1 MRALLRS
8 PPSLALRLTL
18 SIGAGIIALLLCFGW
33 LVGRSI
39 NAHFVAQDIHEL
51 NAAKTSIQA
60 KLRQLDNKTAGNA
73 LKAHFNATLSGH
85 HNAEFLIA
93 DDNGRLL
100 YSTLGTNLEAALAQL
115 RPVEV
120 INEKTVSS
128 WQHQGKTF
136 RSALVRLAVGTSQ
149 GDEPFSVVLATNID
163 FHLHFLD
170 SFHRYLWW
178 LTAVACLIAIGAT
191 WLAVHQGHA
200 PIRRISQQI
209 NQINSEQLHLRLD
222 ETGVPAELAPMAT
235 AFNEMIDRLEDGFR
249 RLSNF
254 SGDIAHELRTP
265 ITNLTT
271 QTQVALSRG
280 RTAQEYR
287 EILYSNLE
295 EYERMTKMI
304 GDMLFLAK
312 ADNGLIVP
320 EHSAV
325 ALMAELRE
333 LADFFEAWCEERKVA
348 IVVSGDEKV
357 TATADRA
364 MLRRAL
370 SNLLSNAVRYTPEGG
385 TVVASVHEDND
396 AVKIRVTNPGPI
408 IPAEHLAHL
417 FERFYRPDA
426 SRHRNGEG
434 AGLGLAIVKSIVL
447 AHGGQ
452 VTASSDNGI
461 TRFEVR
467 LKHHRHQ
474 ALRSSVAP

>member
-1 MRALLRS
+1 MLKS
-8 PPSLALRLTL
+8 PPSLALRLTI
-18 SIGAGIIALLLCFGW
+18 SIGAGITALLLCFGW
-33 LVGRSI
+33 LVERSI
-39 NAHFVAQDIHEL
+39 NAHFVEQDIHEL

-60 KLRQLDNKTAGNA
+60 TLRQFDDETAADA
-73 LKAHFNATLSGH
+73 LQAHFDSTLSGH
-85 HNAEFLIA
+85 HNAEFLVA
-93 DDNGRLL
+93 DSHGRVL
-100 YSTLGTNLEAALAQL
+100 YATPGAHLETALGQL
-115 RPVEV
+115 RPVDE
-120 INEKTVSS
+120 INDTTVSS
-128 WQHQGKTF
+128 WQHEGKTF
-136 RSALVRLAVGTSQ
+136 RSARVQLAVGTGQ
-149 GDEPFSVVLATNID
+149 QVEPFSVVLATDID
-163 FHLHFLD
+163 FHLHFLN

-178 LTAVACLIAIGAT
+178 LTAVACLIAIAAT

-209 NQINSEQLHLRLD
+209 NRVNSEQLHLRLD
-222 ETGVPAELAPMAT
+222 STGVPAELAPMAT

-271 QTQVALSRG
+271 QTQVALSRA

-295 EYERMTKMI
+295 EYERMAKMI

-312 ADNGLIVP
+312 ADNGLIEPERTAVP
-320 EHSAV
+320 LV
-325 ALMAELRE
+325 AELRE
-333 LADFFEAWCEERKVA
+333 LVDFFEAWSEERQVA
-348 IVVSGDEKV
+348 IVVTGDEKV
-357 TATADRA
+357 TAAADKA

-370 SNLLSNAVRYTPEGG
+370 SNLLSNAIRHTPEGG
-385 TVVASVHEDND
+385 TIQASVQNNGK
-396 AVKIRVTNPGPI
+396 AVRIRIANPGPT

-434 AGLGLAIVKSIVL
+434 AGLGLAIVKSIVQ

-452 VTASSDNGI
+452 VTASSDHGM
-461 TRFEVR
+461 TCFEVL
-467 LKHHRHQ
+467 LKHTR
-474 ALRSSVAP
+474 LP